1 VVGDTVHDVA
11 AALANGAFAVAVAT
25 GSTGMEDLASAG
37 AHAVLPD
44 LSEVETAVR
53 ILTRG

>member
-1 VVGDTVHDVA
+1 
-11 AALANGAFAVAVAT
+11 
-25 GSTGMEDLASAG
+25 MEDLASAG